1 MSATAVSNIVVPA
14 VFAPYALE
22 RTAMLSEVI
31 ASGIVGMDPQ
41 FDALCNGKG
50 QTVSL
55 PYWKDLTG
63 VSEIIS
69 DSAALTPAVITT
81 SSDLA
86 PLFNRGKA
94 WGSNILA
101 GLVAGDDPQRQIG
114 DLVGG
119 FWARDQQR
127 MLLKILAGLFD
138 TAAGVLRT
146 THRNNI
152 YQDVAPASITDV
164 MRLTGD
170 TFVDTTV
177 KLGDASD
184 KLGGVVMHS
193 DVEAFLR
200 KRDLIDFI
208 PDSQGT
214 IKIKTFQGR
223 RVIVDD
229 GIDPNDGTTTLTK
242 TVGTNSAAYM
252 TFIFGYG
259 AFAYGT
265 GGLSPEEQVE
275 TWRDPLAHNDYLITR
290 RHFMLHPRGVKW
302 SGSAAASGGPS
313 DAELATAAN
322 WTKVYTDKNI
332 RIVACRHNVTGN

>member
-1 MSATAVSNIVVPA
+1 MAFTAVANIVVPS

-22 RTAMLSEVI
+22 RTAMLSEI
-31 ASGIVGMDPQ
+31 IQSGIVGMDPQ
-41 FDALCNGKG
+41 FDELCNGKAK
-50 QTVSL
+50 TVDL

-69 DSAALTPAVITT
+69 DSGGLTAAVITT
-81 SSDLA
+81 GQDTCA
-86 PLFNRGKA
+86 FYNRAKA

-101 GLVAGDDPQRQIG
+101 GLIAGDDPQRQIA

-119 FWARDQQR
+119 FWARDNQR

-138 TAAGVLRT
+138 ASNGVLRT

-152 YQDVAPASITDV
+152 YSDVATGSITDA

-177 KLGDASD
+177 KLGDASM
-184 KLGGVVMHS
+184 KLGAVIMHS

-208 PDSQGT
+208 QDSTGVAR
-214 IKIKTFQGR
+214 IKIFQGR

-229 GIDPNDGTTTLTK
+229 GIDPNDGTTSLLK
-242 TVGTNSAAYM
+242 TTGTNSPSYL
-252 TFIFGYG
+252 TFVFGAG
-259 AFAYGT
+259 AIAYGT
-265 GGLSPEEQVE
+265 GGLSNEEAAE
-275 TWRDPLAHNDYLITR
+275 TWRDPLNHNDYLITR
-290 RHFMLHPRGVKW
+290 RRFLLHPRGVRW
-302 SGSAAASGGPS
+302 TGTAAANGGPS
-313 DAELATAAN
+313 DAELATGTN
-322 WTKVYTDKNI
+322 WSKVYTDKNI
-332 RIVACRHNVTGN
+332 RIVACRHNV